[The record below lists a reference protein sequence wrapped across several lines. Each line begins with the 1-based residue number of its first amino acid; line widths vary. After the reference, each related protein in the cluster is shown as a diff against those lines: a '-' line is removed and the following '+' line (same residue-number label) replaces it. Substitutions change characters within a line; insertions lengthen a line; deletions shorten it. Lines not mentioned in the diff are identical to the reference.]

1 MTSSFRAVR
10 GDRGAIDRKTVCG
23 TTAAPSSS
31 LPASLTLPFDSVKFH
46 LELIGSREGL
56 GMRRAPMALS
66 RVDPEREQALRDL
79 DPLTVTKLW
88 DNPCWL
94 SFRLNFIAFRFNDPV
109 YRWIETRYGL
119 VRPEFVALYAVGLR
133 DGVAAKNIVAS
144 SGLPKNTLSRS
155 IQKLLHRRLLRRETD
170 HDDLRSFVL
179 YLTAP
184 GRAIFE
190 ETMPLMIQQ
199 QTAMLSVLSETE
211 QRQLCELMDKLVIA
225 SPTWPTDLEK
235 EGTAS

>member
-1 MTSSFRAVR
+1 
-10 GDRGAIDRKTVCG
+10 
-23 TTAAPSSS
+23 
-31 LPASLTLPFDSVKFH
+31 
-46 LELIGSREGL
+46 
-56 GMRRAPMALS
+56 MRRAPTALS
-66 RVDPEREQALRDL
+66 RVDRERELALRDL

-119 VRPEFVALYAVGLR
+119 VRPEFVVLYAVGLR

-144 SGLPKNTLSRS
+144 SGLPKNTLSRA
-155 IQKLLHRRLLRRETD
+155 IQKLLTRRLLKRETD
-170 HDDLRSFVL
+170 RDDLRSFVL
-179 YLTAP
+179 RLTTA

-190 ETMPLMIQQ
+190 ETMPVMVQQ
-199 QTAMLSVLSETE
+199 QTTMLGGLSEAE

-225 SPTWPTDLEK
+225 SPTWPNDLEDQ
-235 EGTAS
+235 T

>member
-1 MTSSFRAVR
+1 
-10 GDRGAIDRKTVCG
+10 
-23 TTAAPSSS
+23 
-31 LPASLTLPFDSVKFH
+31 
-46 LELIGSREGL
+46 
-56 GMRRAPMALS
+56 MRRAPTALS
-66 RVDPEREQALRDL
+66 RLDSEREAALRDL
-79 DPLTVTKLW
+79 DPLTIAKLW

-119 VRPEFVALYAVGLR
+119 VRPEFVALYAVGLK

-155 IQKLLHRRLLRRETD
+155 IQRLLQRRLLRRETD
-170 HDDLRSFVL
+170 RDDLRSFVL

-184 GRAIFE
+184 GRAIFD
-190 ETMPLMIQQ
+190 ETMPLMLQQ
-199 QTAMLSVLSETE
+199 QTTMLSALSEAE

-225 SPTWPTDLEK
+225 SPSWPTDLDGSLGPTK
-235 EGTAS
+235 PA

>member
-1 MTSSFRAVR
+1 
-10 GDRGAIDRKTVCG
+10 
-23 TTAAPSSS
+23 
-31 LPASLTLPFDSVKFH
+31 
-46 LELIGSREGL
+46 
-56 GMRRAPMALS
+56 MRRAPTAVS
-66 RVDPEREQALRDL
+66 RVGPSRENALREL

-133 DGVAAKNIVAS
+133 NGVAAKNIVAS

-155 IQKLLHRRLLRRETD
+155 IQRLLQRRLLRRETD
-170 HDDLRSFVL
+170 PEDLRSFVL

-190 ETMPLMIQQ
+190 ETMPLMIEQ
-199 QTAMLSVLSETE
+199 QTAMLSALTEAE

-225 SPTWPTDLEK
+225 SPTWPHDLDK
-235 EGTAS
+235 EGTAP